1 MNEIKDLTSWNDKG
15 VAVITGASSG
25 IGASFARSISAL
37 GFETLLIA
45 RRKSKL
51 EELAKEI
58 EQKNSMKADVLVA
71 DLSIVEDIKMVSKKI
86 AQLNNV
92 DIVVNNAGFGTR
104 GYFDKISL
112 DTQLKMMSV
121 HMTATVYFCRSS
133 LPIMIKRGRGAII
146 NVSSIAA
153 YIPRAQRVMYGSTK
167 AFLNMFSESLQI
179 ELEGTG
185 VKIQAL
191 CPGYTRTNFFYAET
205 FKSFDIST
213 VPEESW
219 MSKEDVVEL
228 SLNAL
233 REKEVMFIPGEINQE
248 FFKLYQDPEQGKE
261 LRENLSKSNIIP
273 RF

>member
-1 MNEIKDLTSWNDKG
+1 MNEIKNFTSWNDKG

-58 EQKNSMKADVLVA
+58 GQKNSMKADILVA
-71 DLSIVEDIKMVSKKI
+71 DLSILEEIEMVAKKI

-92 DIVVNNAGFGTR
+92 DILVNNAGFGTR
-104 GYFDKISL
+104 GYFDKIPL
-112 DTQLKMMSV
+112 DTQLGMMTV
-121 HMTATVYFCRSS
+121 HMTASVYFCRSS

-153 YIPRAQRVMYGSTK
+153 YIPRAQSVMYGSTK
-167 AFLNMFSESLQI
+167 AFLKMYSESLQI

-191 CPGYTRTNFFYAET
+191 CPGYTHTEFHYAEIY
-205 FKSFDIST
+205 KPFDIST
-213 VPEESW
+213 IPEEVW

-228 SLNAL
+228 SLDAL
-233 REKEVMFIPGEINQE
+233 REKEVVFIPGERNQE
-248 FFKLYQDPEQGKE
+248 FVKLYQDPERSKE
-261 LRENLSKSNIIP
+261 LRENLRKSTILP
-273 RF
+273 RS

>member
-1 MNEIKDLTSWNDKG
+1 MNEIKNFTSWNDKG

-58 EQKNSMKADVLVA
+58 GQKNSMKADILVA
-71 DLSIVEDIKMVSKKI
+71 DLSILEEIEMVAKKI

-92 DIVVNNAGFGTR
+92 DILINNAGFGTR

-112 DTQLKMMSV
+112 DTQLAMMSV
-121 HMTATVYFCRSS
+121 HMTASVYFCRSS

-153 YIPRAQRVMYGSTK
+153 YIPRAQSVMYGSTK
-167 AFLNMFSESLQI
+167 AFLKMYSESLQI

-191 CPGYTRTNFFYAET
+191 CPGYTHTEFHYAEIY
-205 FKSFDIST
+205 KPFDIST
-213 VPEESW
+213 IPEEVW

-228 SLNAL
+228 SLDAL
-233 REKEVMFIPGEINQE
+233 REKEVVFIPGERNQE
-248 FFKLYQDPEQGKE
+248 FVKLYQDPERSKE
-261 LRENLSKSNIIP
+261 LRENLRKSTILP
-273 RF
+273 RS

>member
-1 MNEIKDLTSWNDKG
+1 MSGIKDLKSWNDKG

-51 EELAKEI
+51 EALAKEI
-58 EQKNSMKADVLVA
+58 EKKNSVKASTLVA
-71 DLSIVEDIKMVSKKI
+71 DLSKFEEIEMVGEKIVQISNLDILI
-86 AQLNNV
+86 
-92 DIVVNNAGFGTR
+92 NNAGFGTR
-104 GYFDKISL
+104 GYFEKTSL
-112 DTQLKMMSV
+112 NTQLDMMSV
-121 HMTATVYFCRSS
+121 HMTSSVYFCRKC

-167 AFLNMFSESLQI
+167 AFLNVFSEALQI
-179 ELEGTG
+179 EVEGTG

-233 REKEVMFIPGEINQE
+233 REKEVVFIPGDKNRE
-248 FFKLYQDPEQGKE
+248 FLRLYQDIERGKE
-261 LRENLSKSNIIP
+261 LREDLRKSNVIP
-273 RF
+273 RS

>member
-1 MNEIKDLTSWNDKG
+1 MNEIKDFTSWNDKG

-58 EQKNSMKADVLVA
+58 EQKNSMKADILVA
-71 DLSIVEDIKMVSKKI
+71 DLSILEEIEMVAKKI

-92 DIVVNNAGFGTR
+92 DILVNNAGFGTR

-112 DTQLKMMSV
+112 NTQLGMMSV
-121 HMTATVYFCRSS
+121 HMTASVYFCRRC

-153 YIPRAQRVMYGSTK
+153 YIPRAQSVMYGSTK
-167 AFLNMFSESLQI
+167 AFLKMFSESLQI

-191 CPGYTRTNFFYAET
+191 CPGYTHTEFHYAET
-205 FKSFDIST
+205 YKNYDIST
-213 VPEESW
+213 IPEDVW
-219 MSKEDVVEL
+219 MSKEDVVKL
-228 SLNAL
+228 SLDAL
-233 REKEVMFIPGEINQE
+233 REKEVVFIPGKKNQE
-248 FFKLYQDPEQGKE
+248 FVRLYQDPEQSRE
-261 LRENLSKSNIIP
+261 LRENLRKSNLIP
-273 RF
+273 RS

>member
-1 MNEIKDLTSWNDKG
+1 MNEIKDLNSWNDKG

-58 EQKNSMKADVLVA
+58 EQNNSFKVEILVA
-71 DLSIVEDIKMVSKKI
+71 DLSILEEIELVSKKI
-86 AQLNNV
+86 AQLNNI
-92 DIVVNNAGFGTR
+92 DILVNNAGFGTR

-112 DTQLKMMSV
+112 DSQLSMMSV
-121 HMTATVYFCRSS
+121 HLTATVHFCRSS

-146 NVSSIAA
+146 NVSSMAA

-179 ELEGTG
+179 ELDGTG

-228 SLNAL
+228 SLKAL
-233 REKEVMFIPGEINQE
+233 REKEVVFVPGENNQE
-248 FFKLYQDPEQGKE
+248 VLRLYLDPERGKKLREE
-261 LRENLSKSNIIP
+261 LRKSNVIP
-273 RF
+273 RG